1 MDYYKIIRIDFNKE
15 KFIKKVRVIAIILDE
30 WINSDKKTKMCID
43 KYFAWFAYFAVRYWS
58 GLNARLIADN
68 QENDP

>member
-1 MDYYKIIRIDFNKE
+1 MDYIDFNKV

-43 KYFAWFAYFAVRYWS
+43 KYFASFAYFAVRY
-58 GLNARLIADN
+58 
-68 QENDP
+68 